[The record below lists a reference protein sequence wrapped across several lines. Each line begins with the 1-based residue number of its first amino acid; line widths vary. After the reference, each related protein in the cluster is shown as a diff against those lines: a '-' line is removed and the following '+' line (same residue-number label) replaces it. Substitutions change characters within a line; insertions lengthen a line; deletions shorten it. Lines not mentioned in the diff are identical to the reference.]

1 MSQLKKQLALF
12 AKYPNDAYISSKRMV
27 NLLADVLDATSHRPQ
42 ISLYANTKRL
52 YMRNNVKLNTSEY
65 IYLLRLAR
73 RPHGSEDGYNR
84 IRWTYC
90 WQGSAIYFHQNA
102 KENEITQNQP
112 LEFVIPEVECTKTKV
127 IDKPLEEGE
136 EGEEEKIFEKTS
148 AHGPILEV
156 IKNLSIDN
164 RNGVFYVNNGLR
176 TAKLTMERNITAHF
190 AIAVARATGKH
201 ADKAALQTYCRTCD
215 REVMMMTRFKI
226 TFALTNE
233 SGEDEAIIKRVKIE

>member
-42 ISLYANTKRL
+42 ISLYADTRKL
-52 YMRNNVKLNTSEY
+52 YMRNNVKLNPSEY

-73 RPHGSEDGYNR
+73 RPHGTEGGYKR

-127 IDKPLEEGE
+127 IVIPLE

-148 AHGPILEV
+148 AHGPILDV

-215 REVMMMTRFKI
+215 REVMMMTRFKV

>member
-1 MSQLKKQLALF
+1 
-12 AKYPNDAYISSKRMV
+12 MV

>member
-1 MSQLKKQLALF
+1 
-12 AKYPNDAYISSKRMV
+12 MV

-52 YMRNNVKLNTSEY
+52 YMRNNVKLNPSEY

>member
-42 ISLYANTKRL
+42 ISLYADTRKL
-52 YMRNNVKLNTSEY
+52 YMRNNVKLNPSEY

-73 RPHGSEDGYNR
+73 RPHGTEGGYKR

-112 LEFVIPEVECTKTKV
+112 LEFVIPEVECTKTKGIV
-127 IDKPLEEGE
+127 IPLEEGE

-148 AHGPILEV
+148 AHGPILDV

-176 TAKLTMERNITAHF
+176 TAKLTMERNITP
-190 AIAVARATGKH
+190 ISLLPLPELLESTLIK
-201 ADKAALQTYCRTCD
+201 Q
-215 REVMMMTRFKI
+215 RFKH
-226 TFALTNE
+226 TAVLATAR
-233 SGEDEAIIKRVKIE
+233 S

>member
-1 MSQLKKQLALF
+1 
-12 AKYPNDAYISSKRMV
+12 MV

-52 YMRNNVKLNTSEY
+52 YMRNNVKLNQSEY

-148 AHGPILEV
+148 AHGPILDV

-176 TAKLTMERNITAHF
+176 TAKLTMDRNITAHF

-226 TFALTNE
+226 TFALKNE

>member
-1 MSQLKKQLALF
+1 
-12 AKYPNDAYISSKRMV
+12 MV

-233 SGEDEAIIKRVKIE
+233 SGEDEAITKRVKIE

>member
-102 KENEITQNQP
+102 KENEISQNQP

-127 IDKPLEEGE
+127 IVIPLEEGE
-136 EGEEEKIFEKTS
+136 DGEEEKIFEKTS
-148 AHGPILEV
+148 AHGPILDV

-176 TAKLTMERNITAHF
+176 TAKLRMDRNITAHF

-201 ADKAALQTYCRTCD
+201 AEKAALQTYCRTCD
-215 REVMMMTRFKI
+215 REVMMMTRFKV

>member
-1 MSQLKKQLALF
+1 
-12 AKYPNDAYISSKRMV
+12 MV

-176 TAKLTMERNITAHF
+176 TAELTMKRNITAHF

-233 SGEDEAIIKRVKIE
+233 SGEDEAIIKRVEIE

>member
-42 ISLYANTKRL
+42 ISLYADTRRL
-52 YMRNNVKLNTSEY
+52 YMRNNVKLNPSEY

-73 RPHGSEDGYNR
+73 RPHGTEGGYNR

-127 IDKPLEEGE
+127 IVIPLEEGE

-148 AHGPILEV
+148 AHGPILDV
-156 IKNLSIDN
+156 IKALSIDN

-176 TAKLTMERNITAHF
+176 TAELTMDRNITAHF

-215 REVMMMTRFKI
+215 REVMMMTRFKV

-233 SGEDEAIIKRVKIE
+233 SGEDEAIIKRVEIE

>member
-42 ISLYANTKRL
+42 ISLYADTRKL
-52 YMRNNVKLNTSEY
+52 YMRNNVKLNPSEY

-73 RPHGSEDGYNR
+73 RPHGTEGGYKR

-136 EGEEEKIFEKTS
+136 EEKIFEKTS
-148 AHGPILEV
+148 DHGPILDV

-233 SGEDEAIIKRVKIE
+233 SGEDEAIIKRVEIE

>member
-1 MSQLKKQLALF
+1 
-12 AKYPNDAYISSKRMV
+12 MV

-52 YMRNNVKLNTSEY
+52 YMRNNVKLNPSEY

-102 KENEITQNQP
+102 KENEISQNQP

-127 IDKPLEEGE
+127 IVIPLEEGE
-136 EGEEEKIFEKTS
+136 DGEEEKFFEKIS
-148 AHGPILEV
+148 AHGPILDV

-176 TAKLTMERNITAHF
+176 TAKLRMDRNITAHF

-201 ADKAALQTYCRTCD
+201 AEKAALQTYCRTCD
-215 REVMMMTRFKI
+215 REVMMMTRFKV
-226 TFALTNE
+226 TFALSNK
-233 SGEDEAIIKRVKIE
+233 SGEDEAIIKRVEIE

>member
-1 MSQLKKQLALF
+1 
-12 AKYPNDAYISSKRMV
+12 MV

-233 SGEDEAIIKRVKIE
+233 SGEDEAIIKRVEIE

>member
-42 ISLYANTKRL
+42 ISLYADTRKL
-52 YMRNNVKLNTSEY
+52 YMRNNVKLNPSEN

-73 RPHGSEDGYNR
+73 RPHGTEGGYKR

-136 EGEEEKIFEKTS
+136 EEKIFEKTS
-148 AHGPILEV
+148 DHGPILDV

-233 SGEDEAIIKRVKIE
+233 SGEDEAIIKRVEIE

>member
-27 NLLADVLDATSHRPQ
+27 NLLVDVLDATSHRPQ
-42 ISLYANTKRL
+42 ISLYADTKRL

-73 RPHGSEDGYNR
+73 RPHGTEGGYNR

-127 IDKPLEEGE
+127 IDKPLEEEE
-136 EGEEEKIFEKTS
+136 EGEEEKILEKTS
-148 AHGPILEV
+148 AHGPILDV

-176 TAKLTMERNITAHF
+176 TAKLRMDRNITAHF

-201 ADKAALQTYCRTCD
+201 AEKAALQTYCRTCD
-215 REVMMMTRFKI
+215 REVMMMTRFKV